1 MAKDKKDAEKRA
13 HAVLSPSS
21 ASRWLRCTPSA
32 VAESKVTDQGSV
44 YAAEGTLAHA
54 LCAEEL
60 LRRMGRPVDD
70 VEKEIADL
78 CKIQGEPDEY
88 MVTCAQEYAEHVWGS
103 YLDLLE
109 ADEDTE
115 IHVETPLDL
124 DSYAPGSFGTAD
136 AVVVGR
142 DVLHIF
148 DFKYGK
154 GVEVSAVGNP
164 QMRLYALGA
173 LDEFGISRSIK
184 TVCMTIWQPRIG
196 NVSTDEITVEE
207 LDSWADTYLKPLAAV
222 AALGLGAREAGSH
235 CRFCKVSSGCPALDR
250 VALAAS
256 LYDVDSSDPDGLAR
270 TALPLVEPLSLWI
283 ENVKSRAM
291 AWLLEGT
298 KVPGYKVVNGRST
311 RKVSDPVKLRTA
323 LIEAGWD
330 DDAVMKP
337 RELQTITAL
346 EKLVGKKKFA
356 ELSAECVVKAPGK
369 PTVVPDTDKRQTYQD
384 INPFAEIEF

>member
-13 HAVLSPSS
+13 HAVLTPSS

-124 DSYAPGSFGTAD
+124 DSYAPGNF
-136 AVVVGR
+136 R
-142 DVLHIF
+142 
-148 DFKYGK
+148 
-154 GVEVSAVGNP
+154 
-164 QMRLYALGA
+164 
-173 LDEFGISRSIK
+173 
-184 TVCMTIWQPRIG
+184 
-196 NVSTDEITVEE
+196 
-207 LDSWADTYLKPLAAV
+207 
-222 AALGLGAREAGSH
+222 H
-235 CRFCKVSSGCPALDR
+235 CRRCCCGA
-250 VALAAS
+250 
-256 LYDVDSSDPDGLAR
+256 
-270 TALPLVEPLSLWI
+270 
-283 ENVKSRAM
+283 
-291 AWLLEGT
+291 
-298 KVPGYKVVNGRST
+298 
-311 RKVSDPVKLRTA
+311 
-323 LIEAGWD
+323 
-330 DDAVMKP
+330 
-337 RELQTITAL
+337 
-346 EKLVGKKKFA
+346 
-356 ELSAECVVKAPGK
+356 
-369 PTVVPDTDKRQTYQD
+369 
-384 INPFAEIEF
+384 

>member
-1 MAKDKKDAEKRA
+1 MAKEKKEPEKRA
-13 HAVLSPSS
+13 HALLSPSS

-32 VAESKVTDQGSV
+32 VAESQVDDQGSV

-54 LCAEEL
+54 LCAGEL
-60 LRRMGRPVDD
+60 LRRMGRPTDE

-78 CKIQGEPDEY
+78 CKTQGEPDDS
-88 MVTCAQEYAEHVWGS
+88 MISCAREYAEHVWGR
-103 YLDLLE
+103 YLDIEE
-109 ADEDTE
+109 AGGDAE

-124 DSYAPGSFGTAD
+124 DAYAPGSFGTAD

-164 QMRLYALGA
+164 QMRMYALGA
-173 LDEFGISRSIK
+173 LDEFGISRSIR
-184 TVCMTIWQPRIG
+184 TVRMTIWQPRIG

-207 LDSWADTYLKPLAAV
+207 LDGWADTYLKPLAAV
-222 AALGLGAREAGSH
+222 AALGLGARETGPH

-256 LYDVDSSDPDGLAR
+256 LYDVDSSDPAGLAR

-298 KVPGYKVVNGRST
+298 EVPGYKVVNGRST
-311 RKVSDPVKLRTA
+311 RKVTDPEKLRTA
-323 LIEAGWD
+323 LIAAGWD
-330 DDAVMKP
+330 DEAVMKP

-346 EKLVGKKKFA
+346 EKLVGRKKFA
-356 ELSAECVVKAPGK
+356 ELSAECVIKSPGK
-369 PTVVPDTDKRQTYQD
+369 PTVVPVTDKRQAYQD
-384 INPFAEIEF
+384 DNPFRELEF